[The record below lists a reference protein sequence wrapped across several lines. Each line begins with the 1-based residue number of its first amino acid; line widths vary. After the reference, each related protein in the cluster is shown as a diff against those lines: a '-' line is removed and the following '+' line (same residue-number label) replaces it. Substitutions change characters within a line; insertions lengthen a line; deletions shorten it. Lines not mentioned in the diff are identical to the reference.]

1 MNIRETIIIDFD
13 KKEADILND
22 ASTVLTKLIE
32 KMDSKDKKNI
42 SDSDDFGYGR
52 EDVARAEEIISFLN
66 SDGQFTLD

>member
-13 KKEADILND
+13 KKEAGILND
-22 ASTVLTKLIE
+22 TSAILTILIE
-32 KMDSKDKKNI
+32 KMDSEDKKNI
-42 SDSDDFGYGR
+42 SDSDGFRYGR

>member
-13 KKEADILND
+13 KKEAGILND
-22 ASTVLTKLIE
+22 TSAILTILIE
-32 KMDSKDKKNI
+32 KMDSEDKKNI
-42 SDSDDFGYGR
+42 SDSDGFGYGR

>member
-22 ASTVLTKLIE
+22 TSTVLTKLIE
-32 KMDSKDKKNI
+32 KMDSKDKKII
-42 SDSDDFGYGR
+42 SDSDGFGYGR
-52 EDVARAEEIISFLN
+52 EDIARAEEIISFLN

>member
-22 ASTVLTKLIE
+22 TSTVLTKLIE
-32 KMDSKDKKNI
+32 KMDSKDKKII
-42 SDSDDFGYGR
+42 SDSDGFGYRR

>member
-22 ASTVLTKLIE
+22 TSTVLTKLIE
-32 KMDSKDKKNI
+32 KMNSKDKKII
-42 SDSDDFGYGR
+42 SDSDGFGYGR

>member
-13 KKEADILND
+13 KKEAGILND

-32 KMDSKDKKNI
+32 KMDSKDKENI
-42 SDSDDFGYGR
+42 SDSDGFGYGR
-52 EDVARAEEIISFLN
+52 EDVARAEAIISFLN

>member
-32 KMDSKDKKNI
+32 KMDSKHKQNI
-42 SDSDDFGYGR
+42 SDSDGFGYGR

>member
-22 ASTVLTKLIE
+22 TSTVLTKLIE
-32 KMDSKDKKNI
+32 KMDSKDKKII
-42 SDSDDFGYGR
+42 SDSDGFGYGR

>member
-13 KKEADILND
+13 KKEADILNNT
-22 ASTVLTKLIE
+22 STVLTKLIE
-32 KMDSKDKKNI
+32 KMDSKDKKII
-42 SDSDDFGYGR
+42 SDSDGFGYGR

>member
-22 ASTVLTKLIE
+22 TSTVLIKLIE
-32 KMDSKDKKNI
+32 KMDSKDKKII
-42 SDSDDFGYGR
+42 SDSDGFGYGR
-52 EDVARAEEIISFLN
+52 EDIARAEEIISFLN

>member
-13 KKEADILND
+13 KKEAGILND
-22 ASTVLTKLIE
+22 ASAILTILIE
-32 KMDSKDKKNI
+32 KMDSEDKKNI
-42 SDSDDFGYGR
+42 SDSDGFGYGR